1 MRPIDQVT
9 GGKRPG
15 WKSAAGFTLADMI
28 ITVALFG
35 VVSAITIPSVT
46 GAMDTM
52 RVRMAARDVERELQ
66 SARFLAVSAN
76 RPIRVRFNC
85 PVAGQYRMV
94 ELIGSPGSPESA
106 DEPASRCGERAFPYP
121 AADNDPLT
129 RPNLDGPVR
138 WLPRGVS
145 FADSQTVEFWPDGTA
160 HADSG
165 DGTPWPKITT
175 EGLAISVENDA
186 LTQAVEVNGRGK
198 IRMQ

>member
-1 MRPIDQVT
+1 M
-9 GGKRPG
+9 RPG
-15 WKSAAGFTLADMI
+15 WRNAAGFTLADMI

-94 ELIGSPGSPESA
+94 ELIGSPESPETT
-106 DEPASRCGERAFPYP
+106 DDLASRCGERAFPYP
-121 AADNDPLT
+121 AADSDPLT

-138 WLPRGVS
+138 WLPTGVS
-145 FADSQTVEFWPDGTA
+145 FAGAQTVEFWPDGTA
-160 HADSG
+160 HADGGS
-165 DGTPWPKITT
+165 GTPWPRITT
-175 EGLAISVENDA
+175 ERVAISVENDS